1 MKYTKIALMLTIFS
15 LIACTNNTAKEK
27 IIFRASNLTEPSSL
41 DPQLSTDLYGSNIII
56 NLFLGLVVKDSQTG
70 KYKPGLAKSWNI
82 TNNGTIYTF
91 HLRENIVWSDGVAIT
106 AEEIKKS
113 YLRILNKKTAAL
125 YANLVKSTIKNAQE
139 YFDETV
145 SESELGIK
153 AIDSKTLEITLTS
166 PKPYF
171 PDMLTNSAYIPI
183 PMHIV
188 EKYGEN
194 WTNPENIVVSGAYKL
209 KERLINDKIVIEKN
223 EKYYNAKNVEID
235 EVIFYPIEGSV
246 AYNMY
251 INGEIDFLQGAEK
264 NNNLEEIKIREDYYS
279 GLKNAMSYMIFNT
292 SLKPLDNLKVRQ
304 ALSLAIDRETL
315 SKIVLKG
322 SSDPTRNLTPKFDD
336 YSYGKKLILFD
347 PKNAKKLL
355 AEAGYPDGKGFPTL
369 KYKISKGGGS
379 SIVTEFLQEQFKK
392 ILNINIEIENEEWTT
407 FLGSRRTGNY
417 QISNMGWIGDYFD
430 PLTFLESLFTTENHF
445 FGAYKYSN
453 KEYDDLIRKSNLE
466 LDPIKRQ
473 DILREAEAIIVEKD
487 FPVAPLYIPKSHYL
501 FRNDKWTGWIPN
513 IAESYLYEDIK
524 TKK

>member
-1 MKYTKIALMLTIFS
+1 MKYTKIALMLIIFS
-15 LIACTNNTAKEK
+15 LIACINNAKKEK
-27 IIFRASNLTEPSSL
+27 IVFRVSNLSEPSSL
-41 DPQLSTDLYGSNIII
+41 DPQLSTDLYGSNIIT
-56 NLFLGLVVKDSQTG
+56 NLFLGLAVKDSQTG

-82 TNNGTIYTF
+82 SEDGIIYTF
-91 HLRENIVWSDGVAIT
+91 HLREDIVWSDGVAIT

-113 YLRILNKKTAAL
+113 YLRILNKKTAAM
-125 YANLVKSTIKNAQE
+125 YANLIKSTIKNAQE

-145 SESELGIK
+145 PESELGIK

-171 PDMLTNSAYIPI
+171 PDMLTNTAYIPV

-194 WTNPENIVVSGAYKL
+194 WTNPENMVASGAYKL
-209 KERLINDKIVIEKN
+209 KERSINDKIVIEKN
-223 EKYYNAKNVEID
+223 DKYYNAKNVEID
-235 EVIFYPIEGSV
+235 EVIFYPTEGSV

-264 NNNLEEIKIREDYYS
+264 NNLEEIKIRDDYYS
-279 GLKNAMSYMIFNT
+279 GLKNGMAYIAFNT
-292 SLKPLDNLKVRQ
+292 TKKPLDNLKVRQ
-304 ALSLAIDRETL
+304 AISLAIDRETL
-315 SKIVLKG
+315 TKVVLKG

-336 YSYGKKLILFD
+336 YSYGKNLILFD
-347 PKNAKKLL
+347 PENAKKLL

-369 KYKISKGGGS
+369 KYKISGGRP
-379 SIVTEFLQEQFKK
+379 TTAEFLQEQFKK
-392 ILNINIEIENEEWTT
+392 ILNINLEIENEEWTT

-417 QISNMGWIGDYFD
+417 QMSSVGWIGDYFD
-430 PLTFLESLFTTENHF
+430 PLTFLDSLFTTENHF

-453 KEYDDLIRKSNLE
+453 KEYDALIKKSNFE

-473 DILREAEAIIVEKD
+473 DILRQAEEIIIEKD
-487 FPVAPLYIPKSHYL
+487 FPMAPLYIPKSHYL
-501 FRNDKWTGWIPN
+501 FRNDKWTGWVPN

>member
-1 MKYTKIALMLTIFS
+1 MKYIKIALVLTIFS
-15 LIACTNNTAKEK
+15 LMACINNNKKEK
-27 IIFRASNLTEPSSL
+27 IVFRVSNLSEPSSL
-41 DPQLSTDLYGSNIII
+41 DPQISTDLYGSNIIA

-70 KYKPGLAKSWNI
+70 KYKPGLAKNWNI
-82 TNNGTIYTF
+82 SEDGTVYTF
-91 HLRENIVWSDGVAIT
+91 HLRENIVWSDGIDIT

-139 YFDETV
+139 YFDERV
-145 SESELGIK
+145 PEYELGIK

-171 PDMLTNSAYIPI
+171 PDMLTNSAYIPV

-209 KERLINDKIVIEKN
+209 KERSINDKIVIEKN
-223 EKYYNAKNVEID
+223 EKYYNVKNVEID
-235 EVIFYPIEGSV
+235 EVIFYPIDGSV

-251 INGEIDFLQGAEK
+251 INGELDFLQAAEK
-264 NNNLEEIKIREDYYS
+264 NNLEEIKIRDDYYS
-279 GLKNAMSYMIFNT
+279 GLKNAMAYMVFNT
-292 SLKPLDNLKVRQ
+292 TLKPLDNLKVRQ
-304 ALSLAIDRETL
+304 ALSLAIDRESL

-322 SSDPTRNLTPKFDD
+322 SSEPTRNLTPKFDN
-336 YSYGKKLILFD
+336 YSYGKQLTLFD
-347 PKNAKKLL
+347 PENAKKLL

-369 KYKISKGGGS
+369 KYKISGGTQT
-379 SIVTEFLQEQFKK
+379 VPEFLQEQFKK

-417 QISNMGWIGDYFD
+417 QITSMGWIGDYFD

-445 FGAYKYSN
+445 FGAYQYSN
-453 KEYDDLIRKSNLE
+453 KEYDALIKKSHLE
-466 LDPIKRQ
+466 FDPIKRQ

-501 FRNDKWTGWIPN
+501 FRNDKWTGWVPN
-513 IAESYLYEDIK
+513 ISESYLYEDIK

>member
-1 MKYTKIALMLTIFS
+1 MKYTKIVLMLTIFS
-15 LIACTNNTAKEK
+15 LIACMNDTKKEK
-27 IIFRASNLTEPSSL
+27 IVFRLSNLSEPSSI
-41 DPQLSTDLYGSNIII
+41 DPQLSTDFYGSNIII
-56 NLFLGLVVKDSQTG
+56 NLFLGLATKDSQTG
-70 KYKPGLAKSWNI
+70 KYKPGLAKNWDISEDGNV
-82 TNNGTIYTF
+82 YTF
-91 HLRENIVWSDGVAIT
+91 HLREDIVWSDGLAIT

-125 YANLVKSTIKNAQE
+125 YANLLKSTIKNAQE

-145 SESELGIK
+145 PETELGIK

-171 PDMLTNSAYIPI
+171 PDMLTNSAFIPV
-183 PMHIV
+183 PMHVV

-209 KERLINDKIVIEKN
+209 KERSINDKIIIEKN

-235 EVIFYPIEGSV
+235 EVVFYPTEGNV

-264 NNNLEEIKIREDYYS
+264 NNLEEMRIRDDYYS
-279 GLKNAMSYMIFNT
+279 GPKNGMAYIAFNT
-292 SLKPLDNLKVRQ
+292 TIKPLDNSKVRQ

-315 SKIVLKG
+315 AKVVLKG

-336 YSYGKKLILFD
+336 YSYGKKLALFD
-347 PKNAKKLL
+347 PDNAKKLL
-355 AEAGYPDGKGFPTL
+355 AEAGFPDGKGFPTL
-369 KYKISKGGGS
+369 KYKISGGR
-379 SIVTEFLQEQFKK
+379 TTTAEFLQEQFKK
-392 ILNINIEIENEEWTT
+392 ILNINMEIENEEWTT
-407 FLGSRRTGNY
+407 FLGSRRNGNY
-417 QISNMGWIGDYFD
+417 QMSSVGWIGDYFD

-453 KEYDDLIRKSNLE
+453 KEYDALIKKSNLE
-466 LDPIKRQ
+466 IDPIKRQ

-487 FPVAPLYIPKSHYL
+487 FPMAPLVVPKSHYL
-501 FRNDKWTGWIPN
+501 FRNDKWTGWMPN

>member
-1 MKYTKIALMLTIFS
+1 MKYTKIALMLIIFS
-15 LIACTNNTAKEK
+15 LIACINNAKKEK
-27 IIFRASNLTEPSSL
+27 IVFRASNLSEPSSL
-41 DPQLSTDLYGSNIII
+41 DPQLSTDLYGSNIIT
-56 NLFLGLVVKDSQTG
+56 NLFLGLAVKDSQTG

-82 TNNGTIYTF
+82 SEDGIIYTF
-91 HLRENIVWSDGVAIT
+91 HLREDIVWSDGVAIT

-113 YLRILNKKTAAL
+113 YLRILNKKTAAM
-125 YANLVKSTIKNAQE
+125 YANLIKSTIKNAQE

-145 SESELGIK
+145 PESELGIK

-171 PDMLTNSAYIPI
+171 PDMLTNTAYIPV

-194 WTNPENIVVSGAYKL
+194 WTNPENMVASGAYKL
-209 KERLINDKIVIEKN
+209 KERSINDKIVIEKN
-223 EKYYNAKNVEID
+223 DKYYNAKNVEID
-235 EVIFYPIEGSV
+235 EVIFYPTEGSV

-264 NNNLEEIKIREDYYS
+264 NNLEEIKIRDDYYS
-279 GLKNAMSYMIFNT
+279 GLKNGMAYIAFNT
-292 SLKPLDNLKVRQ
+292 TKKPLDNLKVRQ
-304 ALSLAIDRETL
+304 AISLAIDRETL
-315 SKIVLKG
+315 TNVVLKG

-336 YSYGKKLILFD
+336 YSYGKTLILFD
-347 PKNAKKLL
+347 PENAKKLL

-369 KYKISKGGGS
+369 KYKISGGRP
-379 SIVTEFLQEQFKK
+379 TTAEFLQEQFKK
-392 ILNINIEIENEEWTT
+392 ILNINLEIENEEWTT

-417 QISNMGWIGDYFD
+417 QMSSVGWIGDYFD
-430 PLTFLESLFTTENHF
+430 PLTFLDSLFTTENHF

-453 KEYDDLIRKSNLE
+453 KEYDALIKKSNFE

-473 DILREAEAIIVEKD
+473 DILRQAEEIIVEKD
-487 FPVAPLYIPKSHYL
+487 FPMAPLFIPKSHYL
-501 FRNDKWTGWIPN
+501 FRNDKWTGWVPN

>member
-1 MKYTKIALMLTIFS
+1 MKYTKIALMLIIFS
-15 LIACTNNTAKEK
+15 LIACISNAKKEK
-27 IIFRASNLTEPSSL
+27 IVFRVSNLSEPSSL
-41 DPQLSTDLYGSNIII
+41 DPQLSTDLYGSNIIT
-56 NLFLGLVVKDSQTG
+56 NLFLGLAVKDSQTG

-82 TNNGTIYTF
+82 SEDGIIYTF
-91 HLRENIVWSDGVAIT
+91 NLREDIVWSDGIAIT

-113 YLRILNKKTAAL
+113 YLRILNKKTAAM
-125 YANLVKSTIKNAQE
+125 YANLIKSTIKNAQE

-145 SESELGIK
+145 PESELGIK

-171 PDMLTNSAYIPI
+171 PDMLTNTAYIPV

-209 KERLINDKIVIEKN
+209 KERSINDKIVIEKN
-223 EKYYNAKNVEID
+223 DKYYNAKNVEID
-235 EVIFYPIEGSV
+235 EVIFYPTEGNV

-264 NNNLEEIKIREDYYS
+264 NNLEEIKIRDDYYS
-279 GLKNAMSYMIFNT
+279 GLKNGMAYIAFNT
-292 SLKPLDNLKVRQ
+292 TIKPLDNLKVRQ
-304 ALSLAIDRETL
+304 AISLAIDRETL
-315 SKIVLKG
+315 TKVVLKG

-336 YSYGKKLILFD
+336 YSYGKNLILFD
-347 PKNAKKLL
+347 PENAKKLL
-355 AEAGYPDGKGFPTL
+355 VEAGYPDGKGFPTL
-369 KYKISKGGGS
+369 KFKISGGRP
-379 SIVTEFLQEQFKK
+379 TTAEFLQEQFKK
-392 ILNINIEIENEEWTT
+392 ILNINLEIENEEWTT

-417 QISNMGWIGDYFD
+417 QMSSVGWIGDYFD
-430 PLTFLESLFTTENHF
+430 PLTFLDSLFTTENHF

-453 KEYDDLIRKSNLE
+453 KEYDALIKKSNFE

-473 DILREAEAIIVEKD
+473 DILRQAEEIIAEKD
-487 FPVAPLYIPKSHYL
+487 FPMAPLYIPKSHYL
-501 FRNDKWTGWIPN
+501 FRNDKWTGWVPN

>member
-1 MKYTKIALMLTIFS
+1 MKYTKIALMLIIFS
-15 LIACTNNTAKEK
+15 LTACINNAKKEK
-27 IIFRASNLTEPSSL
+27 IVFRASNLSEPSSL
-41 DPQLSTDLYGSNIII
+41 DPQLSTDLYGSNIIT
-56 NLFLGLVVKDSQTG
+56 NLFLGLAVKDSKTG

-82 TNNGTIYTF
+82 SEDGTIYTF
-91 HLRENIVWSDGVAIT
+91 NLREDIVWSDGVAIT

-125 YANLVKSTIKNAQE
+125 YANLIKSTIKNAQE

-153 AIDSKTLEITLTS
+153 AINSKTLEITLTS

-171 PDMLTNSAYIPI
+171 PDMLTNTAYIPV

-194 WTNPENIVVSGAYKL
+194 WTNPENIVVNGAYKL
-209 KERLINDKIVIEKN
+209 KERSINDKIVIEKN
-223 EKYYNAKNVEID
+223 DKYYNAKNVEID

-264 NNNLEEIKIREDYYS
+264 NNLEEIKIRDDYYS
-279 GLKNAMSYMIFNT
+279 GLKNGMAYIAFNT
-292 SLKPLDNLKVRQ
+292 TIKPLDNLKVRQ

-315 SKIVLKG
+315 TKVVLKG

-336 YSYGKKLILFD
+336 YSYGKNLILFD
-347 PKNAKKLL
+347 PENAKKLL

-369 KYKISKGGGS
+369 KYKISGGRP
-379 SIVTEFLQEQFKK
+379 TTAEFLQEQFKK
-392 ILNINIEIENEEWTT
+392 ILNINLEIETEEWTT
-407 FLGSRRTGNY
+407 FLGSRRAGNY
-417 QISNMGWIGDYFD
+417 QMSSVGWIGDYFD
-430 PLTFLESLFTTENHF
+430 PLTFLDSLFTTENHF

-453 KEYDDLIRKSNLE
+453 KEYDALIKKSNSE

-473 DILREAEAIIVEKD
+473 DILRQAEEIIVEKD
-487 FPVAPLYIPKSHYL
+487 FPMAPLYIPKSHYL
-501 FRNDKWTGWIPN
+501 FRNDKWTGWVPN

>member
-1 MKYTKIALMLTIFS
+1 MKYTKIALMLIAFS
-15 LIACTNNTAKEK
+15 LIACINNAKKEK
-27 IIFRASNLTEPSSL
+27 IVFRVSNLSEPSSL
-41 DPQLSTDLYGSNIII
+41 DPQLSTDLYSSNIIK
-56 NLFLGLVVKDSQTG
+56 NLFLGLAVKDSQTG

-82 TNNGTIYTF
+82 SEDGTIYTF
-91 HLRENIVWSDGVAIT
+91 NLREDIVWSDGVAIT
-106 AEEIKKS
+106 AENIKKS

-125 YANLVKSTIKNAQE
+125 YANLIKSTIKNAQE

-153 AIDSKTLEITLTS
+153 AINSKTLEITLTS

-171 PDMLTNSAYIPI
+171 PDMLTNTAYIPV

-194 WTNPENIVVSGAYKL
+194 WTNPENIVVNGAYKL
-209 KERLINDKIVIEKN
+209 KERSINDKIVIEKN
-223 EKYYNAKNVEID
+223 DKYYNVKNVEID

-264 NNNLEEIKIREDYYS
+264 NNLEEIKIRDDYYS
-279 GLKNAMSYMIFNT
+279 GLKNGMAYIAFNT
-292 SLKPLDNLKVRQ
+292 TIKPLDNLKVRQ

-315 SKIVLKG
+315 TKIVLKG
-322 SSDPTRNLTPKFDD
+322 SSDPTRNLTPKFDN
-336 YSYGKKLILFD
+336 YSYGKNLILFD
-347 PKNAKKLL
+347 PENAKKLL

-369 KYKISKGGGS
+369 KYKISGGRP
-379 SIVTEFLQEQFKK
+379 ITAEFLQEQFKK
-392 ILNINIEIENEEWTT
+392 ILNINLEIENEEWTT

-417 QISNMGWIGDYFD
+417 QMSSVGWIGDYFD
-430 PLTFLESLFTTENHF
+430 PLTFLDSLFTTENHF

-453 KEYDDLIRKSNLE
+453 KEYDALIKKSNLE
-466 LDPIKRQ
+466 FDPIKRQ
-473 DILREAEAIIVEKD
+473 DILRQAEEIIVEKD
-487 FPVAPLYIPKSHYL
+487 FPMAPLYIPKSHYL
-501 FRNDKWTGWIPN
+501 FRNDKWTGWAPN

>member
-1 MKYTKIALMLTIFS
+1 MKYIKIALMLTIFF
-15 LIACTNNTAKEK
+15 LIACINNNTKKEK
-27 IIFRASNLTEPSSL
+27 IVFRVANLAEPSSL
-41 DPQLSTDLYGSNIII
+41 DPQLSTDLYSSNIIT
-56 NLFLGLVVKDSQTG
+56 NLFLGLTVKDSQTG

-82 TNNGTIYTF
+82 SENGTIYTF
-91 HLRENIVWSDGVAIT
+91 HLREDIVWSDGVAIT

-113 YLRILNKKTAAL
+113 YLRILNKKTNSL

-139 YFDETV
+139 YFDETA

-171 PDMLTNSAYIPI
+171 PDMLTHASYRPV

-188 EKYGEN
+188 EKYEEN

-251 INGEIDFLQGAEK
+251 INDEIDFLQAAEK
-264 NNNLEEIKIREDYYS
+264 NNLEEIKIRDDYYS
-279 GLKNAMSYMIFNT
+279 GLKNGVAYIAFNT
-292 SLKPLDNLKVRQ
+292 SIKPLDDLKVRQ

-315 SKIVLKG
+315 TKIVLKG
-322 SSDPTRNLTPKFDD
+322 SSNPTRNLTPKFED
-336 YSYGKKLILFD
+336 YSYGKNLILFD
-347 PKNAKKLL
+347 PENAKKLL

-369 KYKISKGGGS
+369 KYKISSGGS
-379 SIVTEFLQEQFKK
+379 IIGAEFLQEQFKK
-392 ILNINIEIENEEWTT
+392 VLNINIEIENEEWTT

-417 QISNMGWIGDYFD
+417 QISSVGWIGDYFD
-430 PLTFLESLFTTENHF
+430 PLTFLESLFTTKNHF
-445 FGAYKYSN
+445 LGAYKYSN
-453 KEYDDLIRKSNLE
+453 KEYDALIEKSNLE

-473 DILREAEAIIVEKD
+473 DILRQAEEIIIEKD
-487 FPVAPLYIPKSHYL
+487 FPMAPLYVPKSHYL
-501 FRNDKWTGWIPN
+501 FRNDKWTGWVPN

>member
-1 MKYTKIALMLTIFS
+1 MKYIKIALILTIFF
-15 LIACTNNTAKEK
+15 LTACINDAKKEK
-27 IIFRASNLTEPSSL
+27 IVFRVSNLNEPSSL
-41 DPQLSTDLYGSNIII
+41 DPHLSTDLYSSNIIV
-56 NLFLGLVVKDSQTG
+56 NLFLGLAVKDSQTG
-70 KYKPGLAKSWNI
+70 KYKPGLARSWDVSE
-82 TNNGTIYTF
+82 NGTVYTF
-91 HLRENIVWSDGVAIT
+91 HLREDIVWSDGVAIT

-113 YLRILNKKTAAL
+113 YLRILNKETTAL

-145 SESELGIK
+145 PESELGIK
-153 AIDSKTLEITLTS
+153 AIDNKTLEITLIS

-171 PDMLTNSAYIPI
+171 PDMLTHSAYIPI

-209 KERLINDKIVIEKN
+209 KERSINDKIVIEKN
-223 EKYYNAKNVEID
+223 DMYYNAKNVEID

-264 NNNLEEIKIREDYYS
+264 NNLEEIRIRDDYYS
-279 GLKNAMSYMIFNT
+279 GLKNAMAYIAFNT
-292 SLKPLDNLKVRQ
+292 TLKPLDNLKVRQ

-315 SKIVLKG
+315 SKVVLKG
-322 SSDPTRNLTPKFDD
+322 GSDPTRNLTPKFDD
-336 YSYGKKLILFD
+336 YSYGKNLILFD
-347 PKNAKKLL
+347 PENAKKLL
-355 AEAGYPDGKGFPTL
+355 AEAGYPDGRGFPTL
-369 KYKISKGGGS
+369 KYKISTNGGG

-417 QISNMGWIGDYFD
+417 QISNVGWIGDYFD
-430 PLTFLESLFTTENHF
+430 PLTFLESLFTTENHL
-445 FGAYKYSN
+445 FGAYQYSN
-453 KEYDDLIRKSNLE
+453 EEYDALITKSNLE
-466 LDPIKRQ
+466 FDQLKRQ

-487 FPVAPLYIPKSHYL
+487 FPMAPLYVPKSHYL

>member
-1 MKYTKIALMLTIFS
+1 MKYIKIALMLTIFF
-15 LIACTNNTAKEK
+15 LIACISSAKKEK
-27 IIFRASNLTEPSSL
+27 IVFRVSNLNEPSSL
-41 DPQLSTDLYGSNIII
+41 DPQISTDLYGSNIIT
-56 NLFLGLVVKDSQTG
+56 NLFLGLAVKDSQTG

-82 TNNGTIYTF
+82 SDDGTIYTF
-91 HLRENIVWSDGVAIT
+91 NLREDIVWSDGVSIT

-125 YANLVKSTIKNAQE
+125 YANLVKSTIKSAQE
-139 YFDETV
+139 YFDEKV
-145 SESELGIK
+145 SESELGIR

-171 PDMLTNSAYIPI
+171 PDMLTNSAFIPV

-194 WTNPENIVVSGAYKL
+194 WTNPENIVVNGAYKL
-209 KERLINDKIVIEKN
+209 KERSINDKIVIEKN

-251 INGEIDFLQGAEK
+251 INGEIDFLQAAEK
-264 NNNLEEIKIREDYYS
+264 NNLEEIKIRDDYYS
-279 GLKNAMSYMIFNT
+279 GLKNAMAYMVFNT
-292 SLKPLDNLKVRQ
+292 TLKPLDNLKVRQ

-336 YSYGKKLILFD
+336 YSYGKNLILFD
-347 PKNAKKLL
+347 PDNAKKLL
-355 AEAGYPDGKGFPTL
+355 AEAGYPNGKGFPTL
-369 KYKISKGGGS
+369 KYKISGGTQT
-379 SIVTEFLQEQFKK
+379 VAEFLQEQFKK

-417 QISNMGWIGDYFD
+417 QITSMGWIGDYFD

-453 KEYDDLIRKSNLE
+453 KKYDDLIKKSHLE
-466 LDPIKRQ
+466 FDPIKRQ

-487 FPVAPLYIPKSHYL
+487 FPMAPLYIPKSHYL
-501 FRNDKWTGWIPN
+501 FRNDKWTGWVPN

>member
-1 MKYTKIALMLTIFS
+1 MKYTKIALMLIIFS
-15 LIACTNNTAKEK
+15 LIACINNTKKEK
-27 IIFRASNLTEPSSL
+27 IVFRVSNLSEPSSL
-41 DPQLSTDLYGSNIII
+41 DPQLSTDLYGSNIIT
-56 NLFLGLVVKDSQTG
+56 NLFLGLAVKDSQTG

-82 TNNGTIYTF
+82 SDDGIVYTF
-91 HLRENIVWSDGVAIT
+91 NLREDVVWSDGIAIT

-113 YLRILNKKTAAL
+113 YLRILNKKTAAM
-125 YANLVKSTIKNAQE
+125 YANLLKSTIKNAQE

-145 SESELGIK
+145 PESELGIK

-171 PDMLTNSAYIPI
+171 PDMLTNTAYIPV

-194 WTNPENIVVSGAYKL
+194 WTNPENMVVSGAYKL
-209 KERLINDKIVIEKN
+209 KERSINDKIVIEKN
-223 EKYYNAKNVEID
+223 DKYYNANNVEID
-235 EVIFYPIEGSV
+235 EVIFYPTEGSV

-264 NNNLEEIKIREDYYS
+264 NNLEEIKIRDDYYS
-279 GLKNAMSYMIFNT
+279 GLKNGMAYIAFNT
-292 SLKPLDNLKVRQ
+292 TKKPLDNLKVRQ
-304 ALSLAIDRETL
+304 AISLAIDRETL
-315 SKIVLKG
+315 TKVVLKG

-336 YSYGKKLILFD
+336 YSYGKNLILFD
-347 PKNAKKLL
+347 PENAKKLL

-369 KYKISKGGGS
+369 KYKISGGMP
-379 SIVTEFLQEQFKK
+379 TTAEFLQEQFKK
-392 ILNINIEIENEEWTT
+392 ILNINLEIENEEWTT

-417 QISNMGWIGDYFD
+417 QMSSVGWIGDYFD
-430 PLTFLESLFTTENHF
+430 PLTFLDSLFTTENHF

-453 KEYDDLIRKSNLE
+453 KEYDALIKKSNFE

-473 DILREAEAIIVEKD
+473 DILRQAEEIIVEKD
-487 FPVAPLYIPKSHYL
+487 FPMTPLYIPKSHYL
-501 FRNDKWTGWIPN
+501 FRNDKWTGWVPN

>member
-1 MKYTKIALMLTIFS
+1 MKYKKIALMLIIFS
-15 LIACTNNTAKEK
+15 LMACINNAKKEK
-27 IIFRASNLTEPSSL
+27 IVFRVSNLSEPSSL
-41 DPQLSTDLYGSNIII
+41 DPQLSTDLYGSNIIT
-56 NLFLGLVVKDSQTG
+56 NLFLGLAVKDSQTG

-82 TNNGTIYTF
+82 SEDGIIYTF
-91 HLRENIVWSDGVAIT
+91 HLREDIVWSDGVAIT

-113 YLRILNKKTAAL
+113 YLRILNKKTAAM
-125 YANLVKSTIKNAQE
+125 YANLIKSTIKNAQE

-145 SESELGIK
+145 PESELGIK
-153 AIDSKTLEITLTS
+153 AIDSKTLEITLKS

-171 PDMLTNSAYIPI
+171 PDMLTNTAYIPV

-194 WTNPENIVVSGAYKL
+194 WTNPENMVASGAYKL
-209 KERLINDKIVIEKN
+209 KERSINDKIVIEKN
-223 EKYYNAKNVEID
+223 DKYYNAKNVEID
-235 EVIFYPIEGSV
+235 EVIFYPTEGSV

-264 NNNLEEIKIREDYYS
+264 NNLEEIKIRDDYYS
-279 GLKNAMSYMIFNT
+279 GLKNGMAYIAFNT
-292 SLKPLDNLKVRQ
+292 TKKPLDNLKVRQ
-304 ALSLAIDRETL
+304 AISLAIDRETL
-315 SKIVLKG
+315 TNVVLKG

-336 YSYGKKLILFD
+336 YSYGKNLILFD
-347 PKNAKKLL
+347 PENAKKLL

-369 KYKISKGGGS
+369 KYKISGGRP
-379 SIVTEFLQEQFKK
+379 TTAEFLQEQFKK
-392 ILNINIEIENEEWTT
+392 ILNINLEIENEEWTT

-417 QISNMGWIGDYFD
+417 QMSSVGWIGDYFD
-430 PLTFLESLFTTENHF
+430 PLTFLDSLFTTENHF

-453 KEYDDLIRKSNLE
+453 KEYDALIKKSNFE

-473 DILREAEAIIVEKD
+473 DILRQAEEIIVEKD
-487 FPVAPLYIPKSHYL
+487 FPMAPLFIPKSHYL

>member
-1 MKYTKIALMLTIFS
+1 MKYIKMTLMLTFFF
-15 LIACTNNTAKEK
+15 LIACINNTKKEK
-27 IIFRASNLTEPSSL
+27 IVFRVSNLNEPSSL
-41 DPQLSTDLYGSNIII
+41 DPQLSTDLYGTNIII
-56 NLFLGLVVKDSQTG
+56 NLFSGLTLRDSQTG
-70 KYKPGLAKSWNI
+70 KYKPGLAKSWDVSE
-82 TNNGTIYTF
+82 NGTIYTF
-91 HLRENIVWSDGVAIT
+91 HLREDIVWSDGVAIT

-125 YANLVKSTIKNAQE
+125 YANLLKSTIKNAQE
-139 YFDETV
+139 YYDETIA
-145 SESELGIK
+145 ESELGIK
-153 AIDSKTLEITLTS
+153 AIDSKTLEITLIS

-171 PDMLTNSAYIPI
+171 PDMLTNSAYIPV

-209 KERLINDKIVIEKN
+209 KERSINDKIVIEKN
-223 EKYYNAKNVEID
+223 ERYYNAKNVEID

-264 NNNLEEIKIREDYYS
+264 NNLEEIKIRDDYYS
-279 GLKNAMSYMIFNT
+279 GLKNAMAYMAFNT
-292 SLKPLDNLKVRQ
+292 TLKPLDNLKVRQ

-315 SKIVLKG
+315 SKVVLKG

-336 YSYGKKLILFD
+336 YSYGKNLILFD
-347 PKNAKKLL
+347 PENAKKLL
-355 AEAGYPDGKGFPTL
+355 AEAGYPEGKGFPTL
-369 KYKISKGGGS
+369 KYKISTNGGS
-379 SIVTEFLQEQFKK
+379 SIATEFLQEQFKK
-392 ILNINIEIENEEWTT
+392 ILNINIEIVTEEWTT

-417 QISNMGWIGDYFD
+417 QISSVGWIGDYFD

-445 FGAYKYSN
+445 FGSYSYSN
-453 KEYDDLIRKSNLE
+453 KEYDALITKSNLE
-466 LDPIKRQ
+466 SDLIKRQ

-487 FPVAPLYIPKSHYL
+487 FPMAPLYIPKSHYL
-501 FRNDKWTGWIPN
+501 FRNDKWTGWVPN

>member
-1 MKYTKIALMLTIFS
+1 MKYIKIALMLIIFS
-15 LIACTNNTAKEK
+15 LIACISNAKKEK
-27 IIFRASNLTEPSSL
+27 IVFRVSNLSEPSSL
-41 DPQLSTDLYGSNIII
+41 DPQLSTDLYGSNIIT
-56 NLFLGLVVKDSQTG
+56 NLFLGLAVKDSQTG

-82 TNNGTIYTF
+82 SEDGIIYTF
-91 HLRENIVWSDGVAIT
+91 NLREDIVWSDGVAIT

-113 YLRILNKKTAAL
+113 YLRILNKKTAAM
-125 YANLVKSTIKNAQE
+125 YANLIKSTIKNAQE

-145 SESELGIK
+145 PESELGIK

-171 PDMLTNSAYIPI
+171 PDMLTHSAYIPV

-209 KERLINDKIVIEKN
+209 KERSINDKIVIEKN

-235 EVIFYPIEGSV
+235 EVIFYPTEGSV

-251 INGEIDFLQGAEK
+251 INGELDFLQGAEK
-264 NNNLEEIKIREDYYS
+264 NNLEEIKIRDDYYS
-279 GLKNAMSYMIFNT
+279 GLKNGMAYIAFNT
-292 SLKPLDNLKVRQ
+292 TIKPLDNLKVRQ
-304 ALSLAIDRETL
+304 AISLAIDRETL
-315 SKIVLKG
+315 TKVVLKG

-336 YSYGKKLILFD
+336 YSYGKNLILFD
-347 PKNAKKLL
+347 PENAKKLL

-369 KYKISKGGGS
+369 KYKISEGRP
-379 SIVTEFLQEQFKK
+379 TTAEFLQEQFKK
-392 ILNINIEIENEEWTT
+392 ILNINLEIENEEWTT

-417 QISNMGWIGDYFD
+417 QMSSVGWIGDYFD
-430 PLTFLESLFTTENHF
+430 PLTFLDSLFTTENHF
-445 FGAYKYSN
+445 LGAYKYSN
-453 KEYDDLIRKSNLE
+453 KEYDALIKKSNFE

-473 DILREAEAIIVEKD
+473 DILRQAEEIIAEKD
-487 FPVAPLYIPKSHYL
+487 FPMAPLYIYPNSYL
-501 FRNDKWTGWIPN
+501 FRNDKWTGWVPN

>member
-1 MKYTKIALMLTIFS
+1 MKYIKTALILTIFS
-15 LIACTNNTAKEK
+15 LIACINNTKKEK
-27 IIFRASNLTEPSSL
+27 IVFRVSNTSEPSSL
-41 DPQLSTDLYGSNIII
+41 DPQLSTDHYSSSIII
-56 NLFLGLVVKDSQTG
+56 NLFLGLTVKDSQTG

-82 TNNGTIYTF
+82 SDDGTIYTF
-91 HLRENIVWSDGVAIT
+91 RLREDIVWSDGVAIT
-106 AEEIKKS
+106 AEDIKKS

-125 YANLVKSTIKNAQE
+125 YANLIKSTIKNAQE
-139 YFDETV
+139 YFDEMIP
-145 SESELGIK
+145 ESELGIK
-153 AIDSKTLEITLTS
+153 AIDSKTLEITLIS

-171 PDMLTNSAYIPI
+171 PDMLTHPAYIPV

-188 EKYGEN
+188 EKYGDN

-209 KERLINDKIVIEKN
+209 KDRLINDKIVIEKN
-223 EKYYNAKNVEID
+223 EKYYNLKNVEID
-235 EVIFYPIEGSV
+235 TVIFYPIEGNV

-251 INGEIDFLQGAEK
+251 INGEIDFLQSVEQ
-264 NNNLEEIKIREDYYS
+264 NNLEKIKTRDDYYS
-279 GLKNAMSYMIFNT
+279 GLKNAMAYVTFNT
-292 SLKPLDNLKVRQ
+292 TLKPLNNSKVRQ

-315 SKIVLKG
+315 SKVVLKG

-336 YSYGKKLILFD
+336 YSYGKNLILFD
-347 PKNAKKLL
+347 PENAKKLL

-369 KYKISKGGGS
+369 KYKISGGNK
-379 SIVTEFLQEQFKK
+379 TTAEFFQEQFKK
-392 ILNINIEIENEEWTT
+392 ILNINLEIENEEWTT
-407 FLGSRRTGNY
+407 FLGSKRTGNY
-417 QISNMGWIGDYFD
+417 QISSVGWIGDYFD

-453 KEYDDLIRKSNLE
+453 KEYDALIAKSNLE

-487 FPVAPLYIPKSHYL
+487 FPVAPLFIPKSHYL
-501 FRNDKWTGWIPN
+501 FRNDKWTGWMPN

>member
-1 MKYTKIALMLTIFS
+1 MKYTKIALMLIIFF
-15 LIACTNNTAKEK
+15 LIACANNAKKEK
-27 IIFRASNLTEPSSL
+27 IVFRVSNLNEPSSL
-41 DPQLSTDLYGSNIII
+41 DPQLSTDLYSSNIIA
-56 NLFLGLVVKDSQTG
+56 NLFLGLAVKDSQTG

-82 TNNGTIYTF
+82 SEDGIIYTF
-91 HLRENIVWSDGVAIT
+91 NLREDIVWSDGVPIT

-113 YLRILNKKTAAL
+113 YLRILNKKTAAM
-125 YANLVKSTIKNAQE
+125 YANLIKSTIKNAQE
-139 YFDETV
+139 YYDETV
-145 SESELGIK
+145 PESGLGIK

-171 PDMLTNSAYIPI
+171 PDMLTNTAYIPV

-194 WTNPENIVVSGAYKL
+194 WTNPENMVVSGAYKL
-209 KERLINDKIVIEKN
+209 KERSINDKIVIEKN
-223 EKYYNAKNVEID
+223 DKYYNAKNVEID
-235 EVIFYPIEGSV
+235 EVIFYPTEGSV

-264 NNNLEEIKIREDYYS
+264 NNLEEIKIRDDYYS
-279 GLKNAMSYMIFNT
+279 GLKNGMAYIAFNIT
-292 SLKPLDNLKVRQ
+292 IKPLDNLKVRQ
-304 ALSLAIDRETL
+304 AISLAIDRETL
-315 SKIVLKG
+315 TKVVLKG
-322 SSDPTRNLTPKFDD
+322 SAAPTRNLTPKFDD
-336 YSYGKKLILFD
+336 YSYGKNLILFD
-347 PKNAKKLL
+347 PENAKKLL

-369 KYKISKGGGS
+369 KFKISGGRP
-379 SIVTEFLQEQFKK
+379 TTAEFLQEQFKK
-392 ILNINIEIENEEWTT
+392 ILNINLEIENEEWTT

-417 QISNMGWIGDYFD
+417 QMSSVGWIGDYFD
-430 PLTFLESLFTTENHF
+430 PLTFLDSLFTTENHF

-453 KEYDDLIRKSNLE
+453 KEYDALIKKSNFE

-473 DILREAEAIIVEKD
+473 DILRQAEEIIVEKD
-487 FPVAPLYIPKSHYL
+487 FPMIPLYIPKSHYL

>member
-1 MKYTKIALMLTIFS
+1 MKYIKIALMLIIFS
-15 LIACTNNTAKEK
+15 LIACISNAKKEK
-27 IIFRASNLTEPSSL
+27 IVFRVSNLSEPSSL
-41 DPQLSTDLYGSNIII
+41 DPQLSTDLYGSNIIT
-56 NLFLGLVVKDSQTG
+56 NLFLGLAVKDSQTG

-82 TNNGTIYTF
+82 SEDGIIYTF
-91 HLRENIVWSDGVAIT
+91 NLREDIVWSDGVAIT
-106 AEEIKKS
+106 AEGIKKS
-113 YLRILNKKTAAL
+113 YLRILNKKTAAM
-125 YANLVKSTIKNAQE
+125 YANLIKSTIKNAQE

-145 SESELGIK
+145 PESELGIK

-171 PDMLTNSAYIPI
+171 PDMLTHSAYIPV

-209 KERLINDKIVIEKN
+209 KERSINDKIVIEKN

-235 EVIFYPIEGSV
+235 EVIFYPTEGSV

-251 INGEIDFLQGAEK
+251 INGELDFLQGAEK
-264 NNNLEEIKIREDYYS
+264 NNLEEIKIRDDYYS
-279 GLKNAMSYMIFNT
+279 GLKNGMAYIAFNT
-292 SLKPLDNLKVRQ
+292 TIKPLDNLKVRQ
-304 ALSLAIDRETL
+304 AISLAIDRETL
-315 SKIVLKG
+315 TKVVLKG

-336 YSYGKKLILFD
+336 YSYGKNLILFD
-347 PKNAKKLL
+347 PENAKKLL

-369 KYKISKGGGS
+369 KYKISEGRP
-379 SIVTEFLQEQFKK
+379 TTAEFLQEQFKK
-392 ILNINIEIENEEWTT
+392 ILNINLEIENEEWTT

-417 QISNMGWIGDYFD
+417 QMSSVGWIGDYFD
-430 PLTFLESLFTTENHF
+430 PLTFLDSLFTTENHF
-445 FGAYKYSN
+445 LGAYKYSN
-453 KEYDDLIRKSNLE
+453 KEYDALIKKSNFE

-473 DILREAEAIIVEKD
+473 DILRQAEEIIAEKD
-487 FPVAPLYIPKSHYL
+487 FPMAPLYIPKSHYL
-501 FRNDKWTGWIPN
+501 FRNDKWTGWVPN

>member
-1 MKYTKIALMLTIFS
+1 MKYTKIALMLIIFS
-15 LIACTNNTAKEK
+15 LIACISNAKKEK
-27 IIFRASNLTEPSSL
+27 IVFRVSNLSEPSSL
-41 DPQLSTDLYGSNIII
+41 DPQLSTDLYGSNIIT
-56 NLFLGLVVKDSQTG
+56 NLFLGLAVKDSQTG

-82 TNNGTIYTF
+82 SEDGIIYTF
-91 HLRENIVWSDGVAIT
+91 NLREDIVWSDGIAIT

-113 YLRILNKKTAAL
+113 YLRILNKKTAAM
-125 YANLVKSTIKNAQE
+125 YANLIKSTIKNAQE

-145 SESELGIK
+145 PESELGIK

-171 PDMLTNSAYIPI
+171 PDMLTNTAYIPV

-188 EKYGEN
+188 EKYGKN

-209 KERLINDKIVIEKN
+209 KERSINDKIVIEKN
-223 EKYYNAKNVEID
+223 DKYYNAKNVEID
-235 EVIFYPIEGSV
+235 EVIFYPTEGNV

-264 NNNLEEIKIREDYYS
+264 NNLEEIKIRDDYYS
-279 GLKNAMSYMIFNT
+279 GLKNGMAYIAFNT
-292 SLKPLDNLKVRQ
+292 TIKPLDNLKVRQ
-304 ALSLAIDRETL
+304 AISLAIDRETL
-315 SKIVLKG
+315 TKVVLKG

-336 YSYGKKLILFD
+336 YSYGKNLILFD
-347 PKNAKKLL
+347 PENAKKLL

-369 KYKISKGGGS
+369 KFKISGGRP
-379 SIVTEFLQEQFKK
+379 TTAEFLQEQFKK
-392 ILNINIEIENEEWTT
+392 ILNINLEIENEEWTT

-417 QISNMGWIGDYFD
+417 QMSSVGWIGDYFD
-430 PLTFLESLFTTENHF
+430 PLTFLDSLFTTENHF

-453 KEYDDLIRKSNLE
+453 KEYDALIKKSNFE

-473 DILREAEAIIVEKD
+473 DILRQAEEIIAEKD
-487 FPVAPLYIPKSHYL
+487 FPMAPLYIPKSHYL
-501 FRNDKWTGWIPN
+501 FRNDKWTGWVPN